1 MATTTQT
8 NTFSLLQASYDN
20 VTESTLDIKEQL
32 LQNKGVNSVIIPA
45 LFTGLLLSPLPNIPT
60 NAIPSYTIN
69 THYAQTGQQNEID
82 FERSN
87 TDIVNSYKSYPLNW
101 DGYDGIPPSAETIS
115 NALLFIEKLPYGV
128 IEPRPGV
135 SGDGEVR
142 LFWENDDIYIDI
154 GFLGDGTYV
163 FYARDSQGI
172 EYFKDS
178 IDLHSPLPDA
188 LLNLIYIN

>member
-1 MATTTQT
+1 MATTQT
-8 NTFSLLQASYDN
+8 NTYTLSQASYGN
-20 VTESTLDIKEQL
+20 ITGSTVDIKEQF
-32 LQNKGVNSVIIPA
+32 LQNKGLNSVIIPVIVA
-45 LFTGLLLSPLPNIPT
+45 GLLLTPLPNIPT
-60 NAIPSYTIN
+60 NATPSFTIN

-82 FERSN
+82 FGRSN
-87 TDIVNSYKSYPLNW
+87 ADIVNSYQSYPLNW
-101 DGYDGIPPSAETIS
+101 DGYDGIPPSDETIS
-115 NALLFIEKLPYGV
+115 DALSFIEKLPYGV

-135 SGDGEVR
+135 SGDGEVS

-163 FYARDSQGI
+163 LYARDSQDI

-178 IDLHSPLPDA
+178 IDLHSPLPAA